1 MHTHTCMHEHVN
13 VLTPSFWLV
22 ARVPTPLRPPSLP
35 CFFSLWWAVCVALF
49 LLVTFYIVT
58 FTYTYVHTYKIVI
71 SMRPIP
77 PTAQMFPTLAY
88 I

>member
-1 MHTHTCMHEHVN
+1 MHTHTCMHEHAN

-35 CFFSLWWAVCVALF
+35 CFSLWWAVSVALF
-49 LLVTFYIVT
+49 LLVAFYIVKCT
-58 FTYTYVHTYKIVI
+58 CTYIRYTYKIVI